1 MSPWYAIAALSDARD
16 ATEALLRPLD
26 RGRWLRLALVALFVG
41 VGGGVPTG
49 GGNVGLPSG
58 GGGAAPSDLPSP
70 TLPDPG
76 AAVAVAAAVAVVLVA
91 VVVVWS
97 VVGAVMEFVLV
108 AGLRDREVRIR
119 RPFRAHFRRGL
130 RLFGFRLAVGLGSL
144 LVVALPVALVITLGV
159 GLSPVLLVLLLPL
172 LVLFGVVALLGS
184 LVLGLTTDFV
194 VPTMLT
200 EDVGVLDGWRRV
212 WPVVREQWK
221 QTAVYLVAKFALGIG
236 VGIAVSLAVLLAAL
250 VVAVPFA
257 VVGGGLFLAL
267 SAAGAGAGVWVAVGL
282 VAALFVLVMIVVGL
296 LIQVPALTFV
306 RYYSLSVLGLFDPD
320 LDLVGVDRP
329 GDGDGDENG
338 DGNGDG
344 DENGDGNG
352 DGDENGDA
360 DDLDSADGGR
370 NGDADDLDSGVAGS
384 PGSTGGYR
392 SPSCRR
398 SVVSISG
405 WRA

>member
-1 MSPWYAIAALSDARD
+1 MSPWYAIAALSDARN
-16 ATEALLRPLD
+16 ATEDLLRPLD

-58 GGGAAPSDLPSP
+58 GGAPSDLPSP
-70 TLPDPG
+70 SLSDPG
-76 AAVAVAAAVAVVLVA
+76 AAVAVAVTVVVVLVGLA
-91 VVVVWS
+91 LVWS

-144 LVVALPVALVITLGV
+144 LVVALPVVLVIALGV
-159 GLSPVLLVLLLPL
+159 GLSPALLVLLLPL

-184 LVLGLTTDFV
+184 VVLGLTTDFV

-221 QTAVYLVAKFALGIG
+221 QTGVYLVAKFALGIG

-267 SAAGAGAGVWVAVGL
+267 SAAGAGAGVWIAVGL
-282 VAALFVLVMIVVGL
+282 LVALFVLVMIVLGL

-329 GDGDGDENG
+329 GDGDGDENEDG
-338 DGNGDG
+338 DGA
-344 DENGDGNG
+344 
-352 DGDENGDA
+352 ENGDA
-360 DDLDSADGGR
+360 DGSDTDV
-370 NGDADDLDSGVAGS
+370 ADDPAPGVAES
-384 PGSTGGYR
+384 PGSTDSYR

>member
-1 MSPWYAIAALSDARD
+1 VSPWYAIAALSDARD
-16 ATEALLRPLD
+16 ATETLLRPLD

-58 GGGAAPSDLPSP
+58 GGGGAPSDLPSP

-76 AAVAVAAAVAVVLVA
+76 AAVAVAAAVVVVLVV

-144 LVVALPVALVITLGV
+144 LVVALPVALVIALGV

-184 LVLGLTTDFV
+184 VALGLTTDFV

-267 SAAGAGAGVWVAVGL
+267 SAAGAGAGVWVAVAL
-282 VAALFVLVMIVVGL
+282 VAALFVLVMVVVGL

-320 LDLVGVDRP
+320 LDLVGVERP
-329 GDGDGDENG
+329 DDG

-344 DENGDGNG
+344 GRDGDGSG
-352 DGDENGDA
+352 SDAVDGGRHGDA
-360 DDLDSADGGR
+360 DDTDP
-370 NGDADDLDSGVAGS
+370 GVAES
-384 PGSTGGYR
+384 PGSTDGYR

-398 SVVSISG
+398 SVVSING